1 MKAGS
6 AVRMSD
12 IFFPTFAAIFFF
24 CFFFSATAEKAWSA
38 NGRTTYDSLLS
49 SGAARDAQDI
59 DRRRASCVASTRQ
72 KNETTNLSID
82 SRIELSG

>member
-1 MKAGS
+1 MKAGRRRS
-6 AVRMSD
+6 HERHLFSDVRRD
-12 IFFPTFAAIFFF
+12 FFLLL
-24 CFFFSATAEKAWSA
+24 FFSATAEKAWSA

-59 DRRRASCVASTRQ
+59 DRRRASYVANTRQ